1 MDLRNGL
8 AAVFLGVAVSAAS
21 VAQAQQRPQQGGA
34 DSQERLGAQNAQAAA
49 APSSGFQTC
58 ASDQIVL
65 HNGVQTSTETVTT
78 VALPVASAV
87 VLTFSSE
94 IRAPTGGT
102 VNLDYI
108 IDGASPVPVGPEFF
122 ANDNNSFATRTAVGV
137 TLFPFVGPLPAG
149 VHTIEPV
156 LTAFGGDGFAF
167 FRCFTTVP

>member
-1 MDLRNGL
+1 MDLRDRLLAGL
-8 AAVFLGVAVSAAS
+8 AAVALGVAVSAAS
-21 VAQAQQRPQQGGA
+21 VAQVQQRPQQGGA
-34 DSQERLGAQNAQAAA
+34 NSQERLSTQNAQAALAA
-49 APSSGFQTC
+49 APPSGFQTC
-58 ASDQIVL
+58 ASDEIVL

-94 IRAPTGGT
+94 ILAPTGGT

-149 VHTIEPV
+149 VT
-156 LTAFGGDGFAF
+156 
-167 FRCFTTVP
+167 R